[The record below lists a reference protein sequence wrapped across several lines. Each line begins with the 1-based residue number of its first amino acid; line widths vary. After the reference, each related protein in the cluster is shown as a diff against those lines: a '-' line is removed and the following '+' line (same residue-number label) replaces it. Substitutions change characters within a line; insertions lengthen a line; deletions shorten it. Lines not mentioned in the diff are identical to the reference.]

1 MARWGNCDYKQIKNL
16 QKRLEQFSKLDR
28 QKLCESLAKEIA
40 ARLVRAAAQRTP
52 VDTGALKQ
60 SWYDEN
66 KDFLIVKKGNVYE
79 VTIYNSM
86 LYASYVEYGHRTGD
100 GVGWVNGH
108 FMLTISEHHIKRITP
123 ALIEKRIMQ
132 KLGEVFG

>member
-1 MARWGNCDYKQIKNL
+1 MARWGDCDFSELKGL
-16 QKRLEQFSKLDR
+16 QKRLEQFNKLDR

-40 ARLVRAAAQRTP
+40 ARLVRAAVQRTP

-60 SWYDEN
+60 SWRDEN
-66 KDFLIVKKGNVYE
+66 KDYFVVKRDNVYE
-79 VTIYNSM
+79 ITIYNSM
-86 LYASYVEYGHRTGD
+86 LYADYVEYGHRTRD
-100 GVGWVNGH
+100 GKGWVNGF
-108 FMLTISEHHIKRITP
+108 FMLTISAQQINRVAP

>member
-1 MARWGNCDYKQIKNL
+1 MARWGNCDYRQLKNL
-16 QKRLEQFSKLDR
+16 QKRLEQFNKLDR

-40 ARLVRAAAQRTP
+40 ARLVRAAVQRTP

-60 SWYDEN
+60 SWREEN
-66 KDFLIVKKGNVYE
+66 KDFLIVKKDNVYE
-79 VTIYNSM
+79 ITIYNSM
-86 LYASYVEYGHRTGD
+86 LYASYIEYGHRTRD
-100 GVGWVNGH
+100 GVGWVNGY
-108 FMLTISEHHIKRITP
+108 FMLTISEQHIKRIAP